1 MKELIGFKDIKD
13 TEIVPKEFNKAVLF
27 HRTRLGDFFIVDT
40 TVPYKNCTIGHRVFR
55 LYKKKQFRLAGDKL
69 HLHNETWDLKDVI
82 RIVKHQ
88 QKEVPLGYPKIFK
101 HTGSLNI
108 ELFYTEYHAVTL
120 TEDTGELAKGSPE
133 IYRYN
138 NGHNNSDVW
147 KEISYEEAFEIIE
160 ANKPEIKEEGEN
172 DK

>member
-1 MKELIGFKDIKD
+1 MKDLIGFKDIKD
-13 TEIVPKEFNKAVLF
+13 TDTVPKEKNKAILF

-69 HLHNETWDLKDVI
+69 HLHNETWSLEDII

-88 QKEVPLGYPKIFK
+88 QKDVPLGYPKIFK

-108 ELFYTEYHAVTL
+108 EIFYTENHAVTL
-120 TEDTGELAKGSPE
+120 TEDTGELAKGSPDM
-133 IYRYN
+133 YRYDN
-138 NGHNNSDVW
+138 ACTNSDVW
-147 KEISYEEAFEIIE
+147 REISYSEALEIIE
-160 ANKPEIKEEGEN
+160 ANKPQIEVKL
-172 DK
+172 K